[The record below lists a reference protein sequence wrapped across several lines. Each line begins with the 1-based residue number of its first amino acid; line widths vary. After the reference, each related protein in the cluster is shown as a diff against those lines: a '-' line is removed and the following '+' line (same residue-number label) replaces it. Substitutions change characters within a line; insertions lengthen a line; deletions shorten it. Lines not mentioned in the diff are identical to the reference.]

1 MLRLAD
7 CIDGEIAIDGI
18 DTARISRQR
27 LRSSIALIPQDATL
41 FGGSIRLNL
50 DPLQAHTDEE
60 VWSALASVELTDAVT
75 RAGGL
80 TGQVADEGGNWS
92 QGQRQLLC
100 IARALLRRAQV
111 VMLDE
116 ATASCDMETVG
127 KRHFL
132 RHLYIKCIILPRQ
145 ARDKHRENSQQEWR
159 FLRTTW
165 CRGSCA
171 MSSHTAL
178 SSQWHTGSPPLPT
191 ATRLWCLTR
200 EWSPSLMIRRCS
212 RRVMAPSTAPSST
225 TASTNDDGIKTAPRG
240 ALHVL
245 Y

>member
-80 TGQVADEGGNWS
+80 TGQVADEGGNC
-92 QGQRQLLC
+92 QGSV
-100 IARALLRRAQV
+100 LLR
-111 VMLDE
+111 
-116 ATASCDMETVG
+116 S
-127 KRHFL
+127 
-132 RHLYIKCIILPRQ
+132 
-145 ARDKHRENSQQEWR
+145 
-159 FLRTTW
+159 
-165 CRGSCA
+165 
-171 MSSHTAL
+171 
-178 SSQWHTGSPPLPT
+178 
-191 ATRLWCLTR
+191 
-200 EWSPSLMIRRCS
+200 
-212 RRVMAPSTAPSST
+212 
-225 TASTNDDGIKTAPRG
+225 
-240 ALHVL
+240 
-245 Y
+245 